1 MMVDKPSHK
10 YLLVWPPDFF
20 SHATSRSKCVHIYTF
35 WHVRSRFPGEIL
47 QCFCWSFDSTSM
59 FWLKFVVSK
68 EISYHYSINYLRPQ
82 RILTTCLVFPSFFM
96 WHHQI
101 CFHFPSSLAQNKIP
115 AKLKTSFSCLQCFV
129 FFSRFFFFFFS
140 VVSFQIQTLPPALQL
155 PLLHPLTHTFP
166 ISLISLTVPKQANL
180 CQNISFASS
189 YITFAAFGS
198 ACRPIVG
205 RSDLWF
211 SAWLYLVLNLHT
223 GHHLRFQHWFLV
235 ENLVDIWFKY
245 IRPRTKSLTL
255 FSIS

>member
-20 SHATSRSKCVHIYTF
+20 SHATSRSKCVHIYIYTF

-101 CFHFPSSLAQNKIP
+101 CFQFPSSLAQNKIP

-129 FFSRFFFFFFS
+129 FFSRFFFFFFCRVIS
-140 VVSFQIQTLPPALQL
+140 DPDTPSCLAATSSPSTHPHASHFSNQPYSAEAGQSLPEYLICIQ
-155 PLLHPLTHTFP
+155 LHY
-166 ISLISLTVPKQANL
+166 L
-180 CQNISFASS
+180 CS
-189 YITFAAFGS
+189 
-198 ACRPIVG
+198 
-205 RSDLWF
+205 
-211 SAWLYLVLNLHT
+211 
-223 GHHLRFQHWFLV
+223 
-235 ENLVDIWFKY
+235 IWFC
-245 IRPRTKSLTL
+245 L
-255 FSIS
+255 